1 MGRVVG
7 DDAVERAVF
16 EPFDDGKAVSFLAD
30 GRVDFGVGIEG
41 GDDFVGQCKVV
52 RAGLRRDLHAAR
64 LGLADELHA
73 AVSRDVADMHGDIK
87 ALRKAD
93 LAGDDDVFRRA
104 DAALEPRE
112 RREVPL
118 VDDAAVDERLVLA
131 MAEADK
137 PEVGG
142 VLHGVC
148 HEPRAHDGLA
158 VLAERHRARRLH
170 AADGSQLLALLP
182 LGDGA
187 DRPHFAQIYVLRA
200 R

>member
-16 EPFDDGKAVSFLAD
+16 EALDNGEAVFFFAD
-30 GRVDFGVGIEG
+30 GRVDLGVRIEG

-52 RAGLRRDLHAAR
+52 RAGLRRHLHAAR

-73 AVSRDVADMHGDIK
+73 AVSRDVADVHGDIE

-93 LAGDDDVFRRA
+93 LAGDDDVLRRA

-112 RREVPL
+112 RRIVPL

-131 MAEADK
+131 VAEADE

-170 AADGSQLLALLP
+170 AADGSKLLALLP

-187 DRPHFAQIYVLRA
+187 DRPHFAQIHVLRA